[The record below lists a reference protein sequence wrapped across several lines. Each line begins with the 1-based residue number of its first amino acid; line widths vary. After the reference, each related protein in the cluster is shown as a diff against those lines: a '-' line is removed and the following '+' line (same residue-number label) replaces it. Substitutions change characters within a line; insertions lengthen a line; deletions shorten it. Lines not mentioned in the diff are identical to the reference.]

1 MVILATPIQTVNTTI
16 NWPGL
21 AVSLAA
27 FIASMAVIIGYLDRR
42 NDKRQT
48 ATREDIK
55 TSVEALGILLS
66 ERLETK
72 ENVNSLRLEVA
83 KMGEQLRLY
92 TTQQQT
98 MRQDGTT

>member
-1 MVILATPIQTVNTTI
+1 MFDAANQTVNTTI

-42 NDKRQT
+42 NEKRQV

-55 TSVEALGILLS
+55 TSVEALGIILS

-72 ENVNSLRLEVA
+72 ENVNSLRVEVA
-83 KMGEQLRLY
+83 RMGEQLRLY
-92 TTQQQT
+92 MARQQQEKSGAT
-98 MRQDGTT
+98 